1 MGRVESM
8 TPNLP
13 SNPMTITPKLHGRN
27 LTENGVYAKYL
38 GRVMNDAFFAE
49 IRADLADI
57 RAMDTYE
64 GRTNEIREGA
74 KRALRRMLDQER

>member
-1 MGRVESM
+1 M
-8 TPNLP
+8 TPHLPRNL
-13 SNPMTITPKLHGRN
+13 MTITPVLEGRN
-27 LTENGVYAKYL
+27 LTENGVFAKYG

-64 GRTNEIREGA
+64 GKTNEIREGA
-74 KRALRRMLDQER
+74 KRALRKLLDREP